1 MAGDPRYVPLFIGFG
16 LRNLSMSPVNLLPV
30 KQRLRRLDTRNSEH
44 QASRVMEQWDS
55 ARIAMMLD
63 DFNDLA

>member
-1 MAGDPRYVPLFIGFG
+1 MAGDPRYTPLFLGFG
-16 LRNLSMSPVNLLPV
+16 LRNLSMSPVSLLPV
-30 KQRLRRLDTRNSEH
+30 KQRLRRLDTRNTEH
-44 QASRVMEQWDS
+44 QAARVMEQWDS

>member
-16 LRNLSMSPVNLLPV
+16 LRNLSMSPVNLLLV

-44 QASRVMEQWDS
+44 QANRIMEQWDS

>member
-1 MAGDPRYVPLFIGFG
+1 
-16 LRNLSMSPVNLLPV
+16 MSSVSLLPV
-30 KQRLRRLDTRNSEH
+30 KQRLRRLDTRNTEQ
-44 QASRVMEQWDS
+44 QAARVMEQWDS